1 MISLLLACAQPE
13 DWTPRTLPPVANP
26 FGPGDPLH
34 APQPHRSNPQ
44 EIGVV
49 GRRAF
54 VSLPGS
60 ADQPDHRVAVVDL
73 DILAVIATVEVGSN
87 PVGLAVRPAAAGR
100 GEEVVVLNRFSNWMS
115 VIDAATL
122 RVRDVPTDF
131 YATEGAFS
139 PDGRELWITNR
150 WRDAVIV
157 QDLDGDEGIGEVRIP
172 VGANPRDIAFSD
184 DGTRVAVGNVTGLT
198 VSLLDAD
205 TRDEVRR
212 IDVGAPP
219 NGLAFAGGWLV
230 VATTSASTHNP
241 PLDGPDGNGDGL
253 PGDGTP
259 NVNFQDMQN
268 ELVVYDASTG
278 EQAWRYTSDSIC
290 CRDFRDVDPADTARH
305 GDLLPPVDTWIV
317 GGALPEQLVADGTDV
332 WVTYSASNQL
342 QRFTLDPVDGSLSPG
357 EVRDTGLNPHGLA
370 IDGDRVLVA
379 NRLAETLGVYGGA
392 RDAEVRLGAPGFPS
406 TDAEIGELFNSVT
419 APFTVDG
426 DQACVQCHREGGN
439 IDKAVGMPL
448 ARHPGMNR
456 RMVMAYRGAVD
467 TRPWFFETAMD
478 ETNFRAVIN
487 EFARVENFCCEDYTL
502 FPDGAP
508 ADCVTNP
515 PPECDTAPNA
525 GSADGFEAARGASPE
540 HPRPTAAVTRDAFF
554 EAAAARMIGRT
565 TTFGDS
571 VYYEDPVTGTRAPL
585 TLNLEGITRALGVF
599 LLTDT
604 QLLPNPNDPS
614 AASARRGRALFE
626 STSVGCATCHPAP
639 TFALSTDN
647 NPAGLPLQL
656 APVVTP
662 DRDVDGTNI
671 DLLSDGFLA
680 TFPDADQ
687 DTCDAVCGAGACDED
702 RFACDDLLDV
712 RLGVTTLRGLWD
724 RAPHMLHD
732 GRANGLREVLCTPGH
747 PALLAGETGF
757 NERDGTPNTHGSTSQ
772 LSPAEIAD
780 LIAYLETL

>member
-1 MISLLLACAQPE
+1 MIGLLFACAQ
-13 DWTPRTLPPVANP
+13 DDAWAPRTLTPYPNP
-26 FGPGDPLH
+26 FGPDDALW

-44 EIGVV
+44 EIAVV

-54 VSLPGS
+54 VSLSGS

-73 DILAVIATVEVGSN
+73 DTLAVVAHVEVGSN
-87 PVGLAVRPAAAGR
+87 PIGLAVRG
-100 GEEVVVLNRFSNWMS
+100 GEVVVFNRFSNWMS

-122 RVRDVPTDF
+122 EVRALPTDF
-131 YATEGAFS
+131 YAMEGAFS
-139 PDGRELWITNR
+139 PDGGELWITNR

-157 QDLDGDEGIGEVRIP
+157 AEMDGDEVVREERLA

-184 DGTRVAVGNVTGLT
+184 DGARVAVANLTGLT
-198 VSLLDAD
+198 VSLFDAP
-205 TRDEVRR
+205 TRNEVRR
-212 IDVGAPP
+212 IAVGAPP
-219 NGLAFAGGWLV
+219 NGLAFAGDWLL
-230 VATTSASTHNP
+230 VATTSASTHHLP
-241 PLDGPDGNGDGL
+241 FDGPDGDGDGL

-268 ELVVYDASTG
+268 ELVVYDAATG

-290 CRDFRDVDPADTARH
+290 CRDFRDVDPDDAARH
-305 GDLLPPVDTWIV
+305 GDLLPPSDTWIV
-317 GGALPEQLVADGTDV
+317 GGALPEQIVVDGNDV
-332 WVTYSASNQL
+332 WVGYSGSDQL
-342 QRFTLDPVDGSLSPG
+342 QRFTLDPVTGALAPG
-357 EVRDTGLNPHGLA
+357 EVRNTGLAPHGLA

-379 NRLAETLGVYGGA
+379 HRLGETLGIYGETA
-392 RDAEVRLGAPGFPS
+392 VEVLVGDPGFPA

-426 DQACVQCHREGGN
+426 DQACVQCHRDGGN

-448 ARHPGMNR
+448 ARHPGINR

-508 ADCVTNP
+508 ADCVSNP
-515 PPECDTAPNA
+515 PPECDTEPNA
-525 GSADGFEAARGASPE
+525 GSVDGFAAARGTGLE
-540 HPRPTAAVTRDAFF
+540 HARPTAAVTRDAFF
-554 EAAAARMIGRT
+554 EAAAARIIGRT
-565 TTFGDS
+565 TTFGDG
-571 VYYEDPVTGTRAPL
+571 VYYEDPVTGARAPL
-585 TLNLEGITRALGVF
+585 SLNLEGITRALGVF

-604 QLLPNPNDPS
+604 QLLPNPNDPDS
-614 AASARRGRALFE
+614 AAARRGRALFE
-626 STSVGCATCHPAP
+626 STSVGCATCHPSP
-639 TFALSTDN
+639 TFALATDT

-662 DRDVDGTNI
+662 DRDAAGINL

-680 TFPDADQ
+680 TFPDTDQ
-687 DTCDAVCGAGACDED
+687 DTCDAVCGEGACEED
-702 RFACDDLLDV
+702 AYACDDLLDV
-712 RLGVTTLRGLWD
+712 KFGVTTLRGIWD
-724 RAPHMLHD
+724 RAPHLLHD

-747 PALLAGETGF
+747 PALLPGETGF
-757 NERDGTPNTHGSTSQ
+757 NERDGIPNTHGSTSQ
-772 LSPAEIAD
+772 LTPAEIAD
-780 LIAYLETL
+780 LIAYQATL